1 VLARRLDESYSV
13 EVRSAITPLTVAKVT
28 ANSAYRFVSP
38 FIATVASGLDI
49 SLATIGTAIAISEIV
64 GLSAPL
70 IIRFTGR
77 YRRRSVICSG
87 LLGMGAGASIAA
99 TSTGPAQFTVGITL
113 LALAKIVFDLGT
125 IAWFTDRVDYIRVG
139 RVIGLIESAWA
150 IGLFTGVVLMG
161 LLTGLTSWR
170 WGYVLAII
178 AMAVMAAVLRRRL
191 PDEPERPATVAGV
204 SGFYFHLGP
213 AWWVIAATLGL
224 TAAAQTMFVTFG
236 KWLQDDFH
244 FSDTKLAVV
253 IFGLGGFE
261 LLASLGSAGFAD
273 RWGKQRSTMYAAG
286 AMIPTVG
293 GLAFLHSHLAF
304 GLALLALFIV
314 AFEFAIVS
322 TVSLSN
328 GLVPSNPSAGLG
340 MMVGGATLGRAVMAP
355 IATSAFTSHG
365 MWLPAAL
372 GAGCAVLTLACH
384 LRYRAARAM

>member
-1 VLARRLDESYSV
+1 MLARRLDESYSI

-28 ANSAYRFVSP
+28 ANSAYRYISP

-77 YRRRSVICSG
+77 YRRRSVICVG
-87 LLGMGAGASIAA
+87 LLGMGLGASIAA
-99 TSTGPAQFTVGITL
+99 TSTGPAQFTAGITV
-113 LALAKIVFDLGT
+113 LALCKIVFDLGT

-170 WGYVLAII
+170 WGYVLAIV
-178 AMAVMAAVLRRRL
+178 AMAVMAAVLRERL
-191 PDEPERPATVAGV
+191 PDEPARPAPVAGA
-204 SGFYFHLGP
+204 SGFYFHLGA

-236 KWLQDDFH
+236 KWLQDDFD

-293 GLAFLHSHLAF
+293 GLAFVHSHLVP

-340 MMVGGATLGRAVMAP
+340 MMVGGATLGRAAMAP
-355 IATSAFTSHG
+355 IATSAFTAHG

-372 GAGCAVLTLACH
+372 GAGCGAITLACH
-384 LRYRAARAM
+384 LRYRATRVV

>member
-1 VLARRLDESYSV
+1 MLASRLDESYSD
-13 EVRSAITPLTVAKVT
+13 EVRAAITPLTIAKVT
-28 ANSAYRFVSP
+28 ANSAYRYISP

-70 IIRFTGR
+70 LIRFSGR
-77 YRRRSVICSG
+77 YRRRPVICAG
-87 LLGMGAGASIAA
+87 MLGMGLGAGIAA
-99 TSTGPAQFTVGITL
+99 TSTEAVQFTVGITV

-170 WGYVLAII
+170 WGYVLAIV
-178 AMAVMAAVLRRRL
+178 AMAVMAAILRERL
-191 PDEPERPATVAGV
+191 PDEPARPAVVAGAK
-204 SGFYFHLGP
+204 GFTFNLGP
-213 AWWVIAATLGL
+213 AWWVIAATIAL
-224 TAAAQTMFVTFG
+224 TASAQAIFVTFG
-236 KWLQDDFH
+236 KWLQDDFD
-244 FSDTKLAVV
+244 FSDTQLAIV

-261 LLASLGSAGFAD
+261 LLASLASAGFAD
-273 RWGKQRSTMYAAG
+273 RWGKQRSTMYAAA

-293 GLAFLHSHLAF
+293 GVAFLHSHLAV

-322 TVSLSN
+322 TVSLAN
-328 GLVPSNPSAGLG
+328 GLVPSNASAGLG
-340 MMVGGATLGRAVMAP
+340 MMVSGATLGRAVMAP
-355 IATSAFTSHG
+355 IATSTFTSHG

-372 GAGCAVLTLACH
+372 GAACAMITLGCH
-384 LRYRAARAM
+384 LRYRATRV

>member
-1 VLARRLDESYSV
+1 
-13 EVRSAITPLTVAKVT
+13 
-28 ANSAYRFVSP
+28 
-38 FIATVASGLDI
+38 
-49 SLATIGTAIAISEIV
+49 
-64 GLSAPL
+64 
-70 IIRFTGR
+70 
-77 YRRRSVICSG
+77 
-87 LLGMGAGASIAA
+87 
-99 TSTGPAQFTVGITL
+99 
-113 LALAKIVFDLGT
+113 
-125 IAWFTDRVDYIRVG
+125 
-139 RVIGLIESAWA
+139 
-150 IGLFTGVVLMG
+150 
-161 LLTGLTSWR
+161 
-170 WGYVLAII
+170 
-178 AMAVMAAVLRRRL
+178 
-191 PDEPERPATVAGV
+191 
-204 SGFYFHLGP
+204 
-213 AWWVIAATLGL
+213 
-224 TAAAQTMFVTFG
+224 MFVTFG
-236 KWLQDDFH
+236 KWLQDDFD
-244 FSDTKLAVV
+244 FSDTKLAIV

-384 LRYRAARAM
+384 LRYRATRVM

>member
-1 VLARRLDESYSV
+1 VLAGRLDESYSI
-13 EVRSAITPLTVAKVT
+13 EVRSAITPLTIAKVT
-28 ANSAYRFVSP
+28 ANSAYPFVSP

-77 YRRRSVICSG
+77 YRRRPVICTG
-87 LLGMGAGASIAA
+87 LLAMALGASIAA

-113 LALAKIVFDLGT
+113 LALAKIVFDLGV

-170 WGYVLAII
+170 WGYVLAIV
-178 AMAVMAAVLRRRL
+178 AMALMAAVLRERL
-191 PDEPERPATVAGV
+191 PDEPARPAAVAG
-204 SGFYFHLGP
+204 GHAFFFHLGP
-213 AWWVIAATLGL
+213 AWWVIAATLAL
-224 TAAAQTMFVTFG
+224 TASAQAMFVTFG
-236 KWLQDDFH
+236 KWLQDDFD
-244 FSDTKLAVV
+244 FSDTKLAAV

-273 RWGKQRSTMYAAG
+273 RWGKQRSTMHAAA
-286 AMIPTVG
+286 AMIPAVG
-293 GLAFLHSHLAF
+293 GLAFVHSHLVP

-340 MMVGGATLGRAVMAP
+340 MMVSGATLGRAVMAP
-355 IATSAFTSHG
+355 IATSAFTGHG

-372 GAGCAVLTLACH
+372 GAGCAAVTLLCH
-384 LRYRAARAM
+384 LRYRATRVM